1 MLVSRSKK
9 DVLHFLVF
17 VNSNSFTLNDNVY
30 VVFWLLDF
38 QKIDNIS
45 DWDHAWQ
52 SGITYSSLIYYL
64 GILLDP

>member
-38 QKIDNIS
+38 RKIDNIS
-45 DWDHAWQ
+45 DWDHAW
-52 SGITYSSLIYYL
+52 
-64 GILLDP
+64 